1 MKDST
6 GALHD
11 SQINR
16 TAVYISLGLAV
27 ALVLGVIVGARY
39 FFQQVALQ
47 PVAMTELPSPE
58 ADSPECA
65 ALVDSLPE
73 KVLGHKRAELAAP
86 APAGAAAWQSSS
98 TRRIT
103 LRCGVEMPLQYTEYT
118 PVSSHNGAEW
128 IRIDDATP
136 GSSMV
141 TWFSADRWPVVAVT
155 TDAEGLGRAD
165 TPVDEINVSALPQ
178 RDLPRNPAP
187 LSELQPATHSTD
199 GSGANACGGLL
210 AALPESLVEGY
221 KRLPENKVA
230 SPQTA
235 VWTQLGHEPIVLR
248 CGVNDPE
255 HYEAGATLQ
264 QINGIP
270 WFEDTITATGTTSST
285 WYALGREV
293 NVAAFVPSG
302 EGNEVITTLTEL
314 VEKHVPER
322 KS

>member
-1 MKDST
+1 MNDSS

-58 ADSPECA
+58 ADSPECT
-65 ALVDSLPE
+65 ALVDSLPD

-98 TRRIT
+98 TRRVT

-136 GSSMV
+136 GSTMV
-141 TWFSADRWPVVAVT
+141 TWFSADRWPAVAVT
-155 TDAEGLGRAD
+155 TDAEGLGRAE
-165 TPVDEINVSALPQ
+165 TPVDEIDVSALPQ
-178 RDLPRNPAP
+178 RDLPRHPAP
-187 LSELQPATHSTD
+187 LSELHTATQAAE
-199 GSGANACGGLL
+199 GNACAGLL
-210 AALPESLVEGY
+210 ATLPETLAEGY
-221 KRLPENKVA
+221 AKLPENEVV
-230 SPQTA
+230 SPETA
-235 VWTQLGHEPIVLR
+235 VWTRLGHEPIVLR
-248 CGVNDPE
+248 CGVDDPE
-255 HYEAGATLQ
+255 HYAAGATLQ

-270 WFEDTITATGTTSST
+270 WFEDTTLAHGTTAGT
-285 WYALGREV
+285 WFALGRE
-293 NVAAFVPSG
+293 NYLALHAPQDAAQAA
-302 EGNEVITTLTEL
+302 L
-314 VEKHVPER
+314 VEIGDVLAKHTAE
-322 KS
+322 K

>member
-1 MKDST
+1 MNDSS

-16 TAVYISLGLAV
+16 TAVYVSLGLAV

-65 ALVDSLPE
+65 ALVDSLPD
-73 KVLGHKRAELAAP
+73 KVLGHKRAELASP

-98 TRRIT
+98 TRRVT

-136 GSSMV
+136 GSTMV
-141 TWFSADRWPVVAVT
+141 TWFSADRWPAVAVT
-155 TDAEGLGRAD
+155 TDAEGLGRAE
-165 TPVDEINVSALPQ
+165 TPVDEIDVSVLPQ

-187 LSELQPATHSTD
+187 LSELHTATQAAE
-199 GSGANACGGLL
+199 GNACTGLL
-210 AALPESLVEGY
+210 ASLPETLAEGY
-221 KRLPENKVA
+221 EKLPENEVVSA
-230 SPQTA
+230 QTA
-235 VWTQLGHEPIVLR
+235 VWTRLGHEPIVLR
-248 CGVNDPE
+248 CGVDDPE
-255 HYEAGATLQ
+255 HYAAGATLQ

-285 WYALGREV
+285 WYALGRAV
-293 NVAAFVPSG
+293 NIAAFVPSG
-302 EGNEVITTLTEL
+302 EGNDVITTLTEL
-314 VEKHVPER
+314 IEEHVAER
-322 KS
+322 ER